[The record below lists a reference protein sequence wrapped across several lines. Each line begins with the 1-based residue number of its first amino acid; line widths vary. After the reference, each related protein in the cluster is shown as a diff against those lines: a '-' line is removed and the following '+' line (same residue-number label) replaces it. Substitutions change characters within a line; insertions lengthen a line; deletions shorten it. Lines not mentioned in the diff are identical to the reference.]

1 MATQKEL
8 TTRIVQKHDTK
19 ANWDKATDFI
29 PMAGELLVVTDQGGM
44 FKVGDG
50 VTSAAALPLMNAGPI
65 GLPGPQGPQGP
76 KGDDAVITEADVA
89 GWGFTKNI
97 GTITGIK
104 MNGVSKG
111 SSGVVNL
118 GTVLT
123 SHQDI
128 KTLNTNNTTAQSAN
142 TSEAIT
148 GSGTINLHKV
158 AKTGSYNDLLN
169 KPTIPTKTSQL
180 TNDSGFTSN
189 NGTVT
194 SVGVKMN
201 GATKG
206 TVTSSGTI
214 DLGTVLTSHQDISGK
229 ANLAGNN
236 TFTGGQ
242 TITGSKDGYSINA
255 SGYVK
260 GSWLQASVMENKG
273 SGTGKVCVFDS
284 AGWIYY
290 RTPAEIYTEA
300 GGPTFTVNG
309 DTLYITTGS

>member
-50 VTSAAALPLMNAGPI
+50 VTSAAALPLMNAGP
-65 GLPGPQGPQGP
+65 
-76 KGDDAVITEADVA
+76 KGDDAVITESDVA

-118 GTVLT
+118 GTVIT

-142 TSEAIT
+142 ASEAIT

-169 KPTIPTKTSQL
+169 KPTIPDVSAYAKL
-180 TNDSGFTSN
+180 
-189 NGTVT
+189 
-194 SVGVKMN
+194 
-201 GATKG
+201 GAE
-206 TVTSSGTI
+206 
-214 DLGTVLTSHQDISGK
+214 
-229 ANLAGNN
+229 N
-236 TFTGGQ
+236 TFTETQGIAAGKHLKTNLIKSADNSKYIAEFTSAGLEIGG
-242 TITGSKDGYSINA
+242 
-255 SGYVK
+255 SGYPLRLYSSTRPVVAN
-260 GSWLQASVMENKG
+260 LNKELAYI
-273 SGTGKVCVFDS
+273 SD
-284 AGWIYY
+284 I
-290 RTPAEIYTEA
+290 
-300 GGPTFTVNG
+300 PTFTVSG